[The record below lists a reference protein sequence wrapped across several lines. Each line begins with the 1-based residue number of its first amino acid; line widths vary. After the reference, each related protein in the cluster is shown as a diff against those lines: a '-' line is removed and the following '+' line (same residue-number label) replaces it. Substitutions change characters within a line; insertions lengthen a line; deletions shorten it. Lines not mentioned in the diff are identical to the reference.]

1 MHIAYLTPEYP
12 HNKISNGGGMGTS
25 IKNLVEALAGI
36 GHQITVFVYGQKED
50 GVFDEGTITFHLM
63 KQKSYKWG
71 GFYFYRK
78 YIEKYIIDHSKG
90 IEILEAPDWTGIT
103 AFMDFKIPLVI
114 RFHGSDTYFCHIE
127 NRPQKWKN
135 RFFEKNAVKKAS
147 AFIAP
152 THYAGEVSMRL
163 LDLSMHKLKVIHYGL
178 QLDNFQNNQP
188 EDFTAYSLL
197 NIGTLIRKKGVFQLV
212 EIFNKLVE
220 LEPKSSLVFIGADS
234 GDVQTG
240 ASSTWELM
248 KSKMTANAAA
258 RISYLGKIPYDEVQ
272 AQMKKAHV
280 CVFPSLA
287 ETLGMVTIES
297 MALKKAVVNTNI
309 GWAQDLI
316 DHGVDGFMHHPDHAD
331 AYIATI
337 QQLFEDPELVKKI
350 GQAARV
356 KTEARFDI
364 NKIVYQ
370 NLEYYQSVCSQ

>member
-12 HNKISNGGGMGTS
+12 HKKISNAGGMGTS
-25 IKNLVEALAGI
+25 IKNLVEALAAI
-36 GHQITVFVYGQKED
+36 GHQISVLVYGQKED
-50 GVFDEGTITFHLM
+50 CVFEEGTITFHLIA
-63 KQKSYKWG
+63 QKTYKLG

-78 YIEKYIIDHSKG
+78 HIQNYIMDHSEG
-90 IEILEAPDWTGIT
+90 IEIIEAPDWTGIT
-103 AFMDFKIPLVI
+103 AFMHFKIPLVI

-135 RFFEKNAVKKAS
+135 RFFEKQAMSKAV

-163 LDLSMHKLKVIHYGL
+163 LDLPMHKLKVIHYGL
-178 QLDNFQNNQP
+178 QLENFQNNHP

-197 NIGTLIRKKGVFQLV
+197 NIGTLIRKKGVFQLI

-220 LEPKSSLVFIGADS
+220 LEPTSTLVFIGADS

-248 KSKMTANAAA
+248 KSKMTANAEA
-258 RISYLGKIPYDEVQ
+258 RIFYLGKVPYHEVQ
-272 AQMKKAHV
+272 SEIKKAHV

-287 ETLGMVTIES
+287 ETLGMVTIEA

-316 DHGVDGFMHHPDHAD
+316 EHGVDGFMHHPDD
-331 AYIATI
+331 INSYISTI
-337 QQLFEDPELVKKI
+337 SILFKDQLKVEQI

-356 KTEARFDI
+356 KIEARFDI
-364 NKIVYQ
+364 NKIAHQ
-370 NLEYYQSVCSQ
+370 NLELYKSISSQ

>member
-12 HNKISNGGGMGTS
+12 HKKISNAGGMGTS
-25 IKNLVEALAGI
+25 IKNLVEALAAI
-36 GHQITVFVYGQKED
+36 GHQISVFVYGQNED
-50 GVFDEGTITFHLM
+50 GVFEEANIKFHLIA
-63 KQKSYKWG
+63 QKTYKLG

-78 YIEKYIIDHSKG
+78 HLERYINDNSKG
-90 IEILEAPDWTGIT
+90 IDVLEAPDWTGIT
-103 AFMDFKIPLVI
+103 AFMNLKTPLVI

-152 THYAGEVSMRL
+152 TYYAGEVSMRL
-163 LDLSMHKLKVIHYGL
+163 FDLPLGRLKVIHYGL
-178 QLDNFQNNQP
+178 QLENFKNSQAQG
-188 EDFTAYSLL
+188 FTPYSLL
-197 NIGTLIRKKGVFQLV
+197 NIGTLIRKKGVFQLI

-220 LEPKSSLVFIGADS
+220 LEPESTLIFIGVDS
-234 GDVQTG
+234 GDIQTG

-258 RISYLGKIPYDEVQ
+258 RISYLGKIPYDKVQ

-316 DHGVDGFMHHPDHAD
+316 DHGVDGFMHHPDHID

-364 NKIVYQ
+364 NKIVGQ
-370 NLEYYQSVCSQ
+370 NLEYYKSVCSQ